1 MTQYIPDILIWDL
14 KHKNQSTQ
22 KLIVEYNQIQNQP
35 AGRAQREILFLRFSL
50 RLWLPLKSQKHPMI

>member
-50 RLWLPLKSQKHPMI
+50 HLWLPLKSQKHPMI